1 MLSCL
6 ESGKGV
12 PVVLVHGNFACKEW
26 WREVLQNPPEG
37 TWLLAPDL
45 PGFGESQAPRDFTPS
60 IPAYAQALRAF
71 LREKGAEE
79 AILVGHSLGGAVVM
93 EAAGEKTRG
102 LVLIN
107 PAPPSGLQ
115 TPEAYYPILEGY
127 RHNREALAQALA
139 AMAPTRRPP
148 WFPELVE
155 KAQGMHPAH
164 FQGNARALA
173 AWRLERAYPGPVLVV
188 YGTLDPL
195 VTRVM
200 AEETAAFFPRG
211 RLLVLEGVGHSVN
224 LESPELLKDILKDFV
239 KEVYGEV
246 QGRG

>member
-1 MLSCL
+1 MLSYL
-6 ESGKGV
+6 ESGRGV

-26 WREVLQNPPEG
+26 WREVLQNPLEG
-37 TWLLAPDL
+37 IWLLAPDL

-71 LREKGAEE
+71 LRDKDAEE

-107 PAPPSGLQ
+107 SAPPSGLQ
-115 TPEAYYPILEGY
+115 TPGAYYPILEGY

-173 AWRLERAYPGPVLVV
+173 AWRLERVYPGPVLVV

-195 VTRVM
+195 ISRAM
-200 AEETAAFFPRG
+200 AEATAAFFPRG
-211 RLLVLEGVGHSVN
+211 RFLAVEGVGHSLN
-224 LESPELLKDILKDFV
+224 LENPGLFREILEGFL
-239 KEVYGEV
+239 KEV
-246 QGRG
+246 RP